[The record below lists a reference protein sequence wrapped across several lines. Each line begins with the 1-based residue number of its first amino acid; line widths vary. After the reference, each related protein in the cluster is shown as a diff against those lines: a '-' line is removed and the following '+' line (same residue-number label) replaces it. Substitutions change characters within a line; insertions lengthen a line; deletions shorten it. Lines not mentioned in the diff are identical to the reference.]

1 MRALIALLLVAV
13 ATPALADP
21 VSLRANPQDDD
32 GRVTLG
38 DIFDGAGAASNVV
51 VAERVG
57 PSVMLPA
64 AQVQAAAR
72 AAGLDWSNPQGLRR
86 VVVRRAPQLVAQN
99 TAPPVAGEAPTGAPA
114 AALRPA
120 PSGAAVIAR
129 GDTVQ
134 VAYEVG
140 GVRLTVTGRAQRAA
154 ALGQPLTVINSQ
166 SGRAIEAVAAGPG
179 RAIAGPAALQARADA
194 TVFPGR

>member
-13 ATPALADP
+13 ASPALADP

-38 DIFDGAGAASNVV
+38 DIFDGAGAASGVV

-72 AAGLDWSNPQGLRR
+72 AAGLEWTNPQGLRR
-86 VVVRRAPQLVAQN
+86 VVVRRAPQVVAQN
-99 TAPPVAGEAPTGAPA
+99 AAPAVAGEAPTGAPVA
-114 AALRPA
+114 AVRPA
-120 PSGAAVIAR
+120 PAGAAVIAR
-129 GDTVQ
+129 GDAVQ
-134 VAYEVG
+134 VSYEVG

-194 TVFPGR
+194 AAFPGR